1 MPKWSVWAVKD
12 GGENRNMRI
21 LGVDP
26 GSRRTGYGVVDAN
39 GGRISYLAHGVI
51 AAGNGEFTE
60 RLATLFTGLSD
71 VIANHQPEC
80 VAMEDVFMARNAASA
95 LKLGQARGAL
105 IAACAHAGLKVT
117 PYSPT
122 KVKQAVTGFGR
133 AEKGQIQHMIQL
145 LLKPPS
151 PLQEDA
157 ADALAVA
164 ICHANHVRRPVDTDF
179 K

>member
-1 MPKWSVWAVKD
+1 
-12 GGENRNMRI
+12 
-21 LGVDP
+21 
-26 GSRRTGYGVVDAN
+26 
-39 GGRISYLAHGVI
+39 
-51 AAGNGEFTE
+51 
-60 RLATLFTGLSD
+60 
-71 VIANHQPEC
+71 
-80 VAMEDVFMARNAASA
+80 MARNAASA

-133 AEKGQIQHMIQL
+133 AEKGQVQHMIQL

-151 PLQEDA
+151 PLQEDS

-164 ICHANHVRRPVDTDF
+164 VCHANHVRGSALTPAG
-179 K
+179 KLAEQMSA

>member
-1 MPKWSVWAVKD
+1 
-12 GGENRNMRI
+12 MRI

-26 GSRRTGYGVVDAN
+26 GSRRTGYGIIEAN
-39 GGRISYLAHGVI
+39 AGGITYQTHGVI
-51 AAGNGEFTE
+51 TAGNGEFTE
-60 RLATLFTGLSD
+60 RLASLFIGLSD
-71 VIANHQPEC
+71 VIATYQPEC
-80 VAMEDVFMARNAASA
+80 VGMEDVFMARNAASA

-105 IAACAHAGLKVT
+105 IAACAHGGLTVT

-122 KVKQAVTGFGR
+122 KVKQSVTGFGR

-164 ICHANHVRRPVDTDF
+164 ICHANHALSPAG
-179 K
+179 KLAAQAA

>member
-1 MPKWSVWAVKD
+1 MTLILMLLSRFPLRSLWS
-12 GGENRNMRI
+12 
-21 LGVDP
+21 
-26 GSRRTGYGVVDAN
+26 
-39 GGRISYLAHGVI
+39 HGVI

-60 RLATLFTGLSD
+60 RLACLFAGLSD
-71 VIANHQPEC
+71 VITTHQPEC
-80 VAMEDVFMARNAASA
+80 VAMEDVFMARNASSA

-133 AEKGQIQHMIQL
+133 AEKGQVQHMIQL

-151 PLQEDA
+151 PLQEDS

-164 ICHANHVRRPVDTDF
+164 ICHANHVRIPASKLAEQVSA
-179 K
+179 

>member
-1 MPKWSVWAVKD
+1 
-12 GGENRNMRI
+12 MRI

-26 GSRRTGYGVVDAN
+26 GSRRTGYGVVDAT
-39 GGRISYLAHGVI
+39 GGRITHLAHGVI

-71 VIANHQPEC
+71 VIANHRPQC

-105 IAACAHAGLKVT
+105 IAACAHAKLKVT

-145 LLKPPS
+145 LLKLPP
-151 PLQEDA
+151 PLREDA

-164 ICHANHVRRPVDTDF
+164 VCHANHVHSPMGRLVEQNA
-179 K
+179 

>member
-1 MPKWSVWAVKD
+1 V
-12 GGENRNMRI
+12 RI

-60 RLATLFTGLSD
+60 RLAVLFEGLSE
-71 VIANHQPEC
+71 VIASHQPEC

-105 IAACAHAGLKVT
+105 IAACAHAGLKVA

-133 AEKGQIQHMIQL
+133 AEKGQIQHMILL

-164 ICHANHVRRPVDTDF
+164 ICHANHTNTRTSKLTDSLEEQVSA
-179 K
+179 

>member
-1 MPKWSVWAVKD
+1 
-12 GGENRNMRI
+12 MRI

-26 GSRRTGYGVVDAN
+26 GSRRTGFGVIEAN
-39 GGRISYLAHGVI
+39 GGRITHLAHGVI

-60 RLATLFTGLSD
+60 RLSTLFTGLSD
-71 VIANHQPEC
+71 VIIQHRPEC

-133 AEKGQIQHMIQL
+133 AEKGQIQHMVRL
-145 LLKPPS
+145 LLKPLS

-157 ADALAVA
+157 ADALAAA
-164 ICHANHVRRPVDTDF
+164 ICHANHVRVPVPTPTG
-179 K
+179 KLAEQISA

>member
-1 MPKWSVWAVKD
+1 
-12 GGENRNMRI
+12 MRI

-39 GGRISYLAHGVI
+39 SGRISHLAHGVI
-51 AAGNGEFTE
+51 AAGKGEFTE
-60 RLATLFTGLSD
+60 RLATLFSGLSE
-71 VIANHQPEC
+71 VISSYQPEC

-105 IAACAHAGLKVT
+105 IAACAQAGLKVT

-133 AEKGQIQHMIQL
+133 AEKGQIQHMIQM

-164 ICHANHVRRPVDTDF
+164 VCHANHVRSPAGRLAAQVSA
-179 K
+179 

>member
-1 MPKWSVWAVKD
+1 
-12 GGENRNMRI
+12 MRI

-26 GSRRTGYGVVDAN
+26 GSRRTGYGIVDAS
-39 GGRISYLAHGVI
+39 GGRIAHLTHGVI
-51 AAGNGEFTE
+51 AAGSGEFTE

-71 VIANHQPEC
+71 VIAKHQPEC
-80 VAMEDVFMARNAASA
+80 AAMEDVFMARNAASA

-122 KVKQAVTGFGR
+122 VVKQAVTGFGR

-164 ICHANHVRRPVDTDF
+164 ICHANHVRIPAS
-179 K
+179 KLAAQLSA